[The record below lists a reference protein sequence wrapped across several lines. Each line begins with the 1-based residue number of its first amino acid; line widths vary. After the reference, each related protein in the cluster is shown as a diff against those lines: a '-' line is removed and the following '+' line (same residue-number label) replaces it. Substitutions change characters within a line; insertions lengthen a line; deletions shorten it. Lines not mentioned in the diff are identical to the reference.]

1 MRKLYRSRSNKKIAG
16 VLGGLGGY
24 WKIDPT
30 IIRLIFLVIFF
41 LTAIFPLL
49 IAYII
54 AAIVI
59 PLEPASRVKKKYK
72 RLYRSRKNKF
82 LAGVLAG
89 VAKFLKIDPTIVRL
103 IFIAVM
109 ILTGFAPMIFAYI
122 IAWIIIP
129 EKPGRN
135 IEIEVIDDE

>member
-16 VLGGLGGY
+16 VLAGLGDY

-30 IIRLIFLVIFF
+30 IIRLIFIILLF
-41 LTAIFPLL
+41 LTAVLPLL

-59 PLEPASRVKKKYK
+59 PLQPASYSDKRYK
-72 RLYRSRKNKF
+72 RLYRSRKNRF
-82 LAGVLAG
+82 IAGVLGGIAE
-89 VAKFLKIDPTIVRL
+89 FFKIDPTIVRL
-103 IFIAVM
+103 IYIGLM
-109 ILTGFAPMIFAYI
+109 IITGFAPMILSYI

-129 EKPGRN
+129 EKPVRD
-135 IEIEVIDDE
+135 IEIEIKD